1 MVSEIALRRNIRVL
15 VLCAASEAPQGEQ
28 LRSLLGVPSSLVAGA
43 PLRQLSVLLEQ
54 SHLFMGP
61 DSGLAHLAAA
71 AGCPCV
77 IVSPHPQQG
86 DPAHENSPVRFS
98 PWNAQAQVLRP
109 EAALP
114 PCIGGCNAIKP
125 HCILQVSSQ
134 QLAAAA
140 EELLRRKREVRR
152 ISWQPPRP
160 VPPRTPPA
168 PPIRPASI
176 NTGLADAWH
185 ANLRMDDGLQR

>member
-1 MVSEIALRRNIRVL
+1 VSEIALTRKISVL
-15 VLCAASEAPQGEQ
+15 VLCAASEARQGEQ
-28 LRSLLGVPSSLVAGA
+28 LRAMLGVPSSLVSGA

-98 PWNAQAQVLRP
+98 PWSAQARVLRP

-114 PCIGGCNAIKP
+114 PCIGGCDAIKP

-134 QLAAAA
+134 QIVAAA
-140 EELLRRKREVRR
+140 EELLRLRREMRR
-152 ISWQPPRP
+152 IAWQPPGP
-160 VPPRTPPA
+160 MPPRTPPA
-168 PPIRPASI
+168 PPIRPTPI
-176 NTGLADAWH
+176 NTGLGGAWH